1 MCLYT
6 YSTINQSNTIITG
19 DLISSLLSS
28 ATLFMKCEI
37 HFRIVITTK
46 ETQHSDFLEFKLKNW
61 EMARRSKFHGG
72 GGVG

>member
-1 MCLYT
+1 MLLYANPSGGGARQQGKQ
-6 YSTINQSNTIITG
+6 YTINQSNTIITG

-46 ETQHSDFLEFKLKNW
+46 ETQHSA
-61 EMARRSKFHGG
+61 M
-72 GGVG
+72 